1 LRKTNSFKKVL
12 KVLKGK
18 RRRRK
23 LTILTLSGLKR
34 TYKLSQKLT
43 MKLTKFKKKDRKI
56 NPMMESALIQ
66 TKKNISIPIH
76 AVKTM
81 VKMRFNTSNLK

>member
-1 LRKTNSFKKVL
+1 
-12 KVLKGK
+12 
-18 RRRRK
+18 
-23 LTILTLSGLKR
+23 
-34 TYKLSQKLT
+34 